1 MHNETLLDIYRFIVE
16 KGDNG
21 ICVVDSTGKL
31 IIQNKKMRELQGISD
46 EEFEKRRA
54 LEIVGFNMEKG
65 GLLRVLQD
73 QQPILNVK
81 TTFWNQKGQEVTLI
95 SNMYP
100 LYSQDELVGAVEF
113 ARDITQQENMMYQ
126 PLRRYNEPLTF
137 EIITAVSA
145 VMKKVIEKAKIVAY
159 SRMPVVLV
167 GESGT
172 GIDMIA
178 EGIHHELR
186 EKNDMFV
193 TLICTRDEKSV
204 QSQLEKYIVEKQKVT
219 FFAERI
225 EYLSMGVQ
233 EKIVELLEKHTEHN
247 HVLIASVGEDPFD
260 LIQKGQLS
268 KELYRLF
275 SDISI
280 YVPALRNRKED
291 IMPFVEDYFNRHRE
305 SYGSVIKGLTED
317 VKEIFL
323 NYNWPGNLK
332 ELEVLLDDISSL
344 ITNETLVEV
353 HMLPA
358 HFKWKI
364 QNIESPKNRDITK
377 SDIFVVMNKNDLRPL
392 DIYMNEVE
400 DYYISRALDL
410 FDGNVSKTASA
421 LGIRRQSLQ
430 YRIKK
435 YTESKTS
442 PDERLE

>member
-1 MHNETLLDIYRFIVE
+1 MQHDTLLDIYKFIVE

-21 ICVVDSTGKL
+21 ICVVDTTGKL
-31 IIQNKKMRELQGISD
+31 IIYNKKMRELQGISD

-73 QQPILNVK
+73 ERSILNEK
-81 TTFWNQKGQEVTLI
+81 KTFWNEKGQEVTLI
-95 SNMYP
+95 SNIYP
-100 LYSQDELVGAVEF
+100 LYSQEELVGAVEF
-113 ARDITQQENMMYQ
+113 ARDITQQEFMMYQ

-145 VMKKVIEKAKIVAY
+145 VMKKVIEKAKVVAY
-159 SRMPVVLV
+159 SRMPVILV

-178 EGIHHELR
+178 EGIHHELK

-193 TLICTRDEKSV
+193 TLICRRDEKTV
-204 QSQLEKYIVEKQKVT
+204 LNQLEKYVVEKQNIT

-225 EYLSMGVQ
+225 EYLSMEAQ
-233 EKIVELLEKHTEHN
+233 EKIVKLLETSTEHH
-247 HVLIASVGEDPFD
+247 HVFIASVGEDPID

-268 KELYRLF
+268 KKLYRLF

-291 IMPFVEDYFNRHRE
+291 IMPFVEDYFKRHRE
-305 SYGSVIKGLTED
+305 SYGSVIKGLADD
-317 VKEIFL
+317 VKDIFL

-332 ELEVLLDDISSL
+332 ELEVVLDDISSL
-344 ITNETLVEV
+344 ITNEIFVEA

-364 QNIESPKNRDITK
+364 QNIESPKNEEMTQ

-392 DIYMNEVE
+392 DVYMSEVE

-410 FDGNVSKTASA
+410 FEGNVSKTASA

-435 YTESKTS
+435 YTESKIATY
-442 PDERLE
+442 EREE